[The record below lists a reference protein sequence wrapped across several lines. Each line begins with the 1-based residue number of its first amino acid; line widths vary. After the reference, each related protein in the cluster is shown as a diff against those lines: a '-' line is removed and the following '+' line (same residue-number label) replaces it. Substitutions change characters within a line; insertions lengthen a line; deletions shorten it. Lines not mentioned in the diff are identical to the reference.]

1 MARVRAFYVRGLK
14 DISDDLGW
22 SIEDGVPEADP
33 DRGEANNTGDILE
46 TALLLGKWGDPDAYH
61 RAERIL
67 RGHLLPSQLRD
78 VSFIEEPP
86 NPDGIDGKHDVA
98 RRHRGAFGFPAPY
111 GHHPVDVEE
120 VNFNMDIVGG
130 AVGSLC
136 EAYREIYR
144 AEDGQHRVNLLFDFE
159 SDDIQVTATDTTGRL
174 RVQTKRPGRLLV
186 RIPPWVDAPQST
198 LDGAGEPPTVENG
211 YLVIEE
217 EIARSGATIN
227 LRPREEIIPLKHRTR
242 TIRVQLRGDSV
253 VAMDNFGAPMTFFDS
268 L

>member
-1 MARVRAFYVRGLK
+1 MTSRVATLAR
-14 DISDDLGW
+14 SDSLPHTAIIPLGF
-22 SIEDGVPEADP
+22 
-33 DRGEANNTGDILE
+33 
-46 TALLLGKWGDPDAYH
+46 
-61 RAERIL
+61 
-67 RGHLLPSQLRD
+67 QD
-78 VSFIEEPP
+78 VS
-86 NPDGIDGKHDVA
+86 
-98 RRHRGAFGFPAPY
+98 
-111 GHHPVDVEE
+111 
-120 VNFNMDIVGG
+120 FNMDIVGG
-130 AVGSLC
+130 A
-136 EAYREIYR
+136 A
-144 AEDGQHRVNLLFDFE
+144 HRSAKHSKRLSE
-159 SDDIQVTATDTTGRL
+159 PKTASNASICCSTTGRT
-174 RVQTKRPGRLLV
+174 RSSITAADANGRTSFKDQAQPGRLLV